1 MTFYFKYI
9 LSKKNKKSM
18 KYLKTFESFSPIN
31 EEEEFISAVKD
42 MISGKSAYK
51 TTIKYLE
58 SKSKEAEEVIKIYK
72 EIQDSGKP
80 AKQQLDKVDRI
91 NRLGRMWAEAN
102 KMEGNDYD
110 YNHVDTVMKGE
121 WGRKYHGGPN
131 VTVGE

>member
-1 MTFYFKYI
+1 MIFYFKYI

-58 SKSKEAEEVIKIYK
+58 SKSKEAEEAIKLYK

-80 AKQQLDKVDRI
+80 AKEQLDKVNRI
-91 NRLGRMWAEAN
+91 NRLGRLWAEAN

-110 YNHVDTVMKGE
+110 YKHVETVMKSE
-121 WGRKYHGGPN
+121 WGRKYTGGIN
-131 VTVGE
+131 VSVGE

>member
-1 MTFYFKYI
+1 
-9 LSKKNKKSM
+9 M

-58 SKSKEAEEVIKIYK
+58 SKSKEAEEAIKLYK

-80 AKQQLDKVDRI
+80 ALDKPSGNYEKLDRI

-110 YNHVDTVMKGE
+110 YKHVETVMKSE
-121 WGRKYHGGPN
+121 WGRKYTGGIN
-131 VTVGE
+131 VSVGE